1 MDEQKSSLA
10 DLGKKSFYFFARG
23 ILGKDYMVQEVH
35 KELCTFI
42 QDEAVKRKIIVLPRS
57 FLKST
62 LGCIALPLWL
72 GIQDP
77 DIRILI
83 VCNIIENAMNHLRQI
98 KAVIE
103 TNDMFRA
110 LYTEVIPDPRKVRWS
125 DQHVDLKRPTQW
137 GESTFNAAGLGGN
150 IVSTHYDY
158 IIMDDILT
166 GKKDSVTKEELMPS
180 KLEIERAIGWYK
192 LSISL
197 LDTPSRGRMLYL
209 GTPWALH
216 DVVDYI
222 VNEDGTFKLYTQSVY
237 KDGGYKIHAKT
248 RTPIY
253 PERFD
258 EEALAL
264 IKKTQGTYIYASQ
277 YLLEPLPAEKM
288 VFKTQYIQYF
298 SHLPSIPYWVFTY
311 VDPAISSKKDA
322 CNTAIITIART
333 ADNRV
338 YVLDCIR
345 ERGVRPS
352 KLLDMIFSVHR
363 KFKPMFVGI
372 ESVAYQESIG
382 MNLQDKM
389 KKDDYFFSIRGDKPR
404 SDDTKDNRIRGMQP
418 RFEAMGVWIK
428 QWMNG
433 LETELLEYQGVD
445 KSPYVDAIDALAGAI
460 RLSMMPP
467 EKVETIETGWT
478 MEKVL
483 EELRSSRGYDLPFEK
498 QLAGVGAEKSNII
511 EFKN

>member
-1 MDEQKSSLA
+1 MDNQKSSLA
-10 DLGKKSFYFFARG
+10 ELGKKSLYFLGRG
-23 ILGKDYMVQEVH
+23 ILGKDYMTPQVH
-35 KELCTFI
+35 KPVCAFL
-42 QDEAVKRKIIVLPRS
+42 QDEAIKRKILVLPRS

-62 LGCIALPLWL
+62 LGVIVLSLWL
-72 GIQDP
+72 GIQNP

-98 KAVIE
+98 KAIIE

-110 LYTEVIPDPRKVRWS
+110 LYPDVIPDPRKVRWS

-180 KLEIERAIGWYK
+180 QLEIERAIGWYK

-222 VNEDGTFKLYTQSVY
+222 INEDQTFKLYTQSVY
-237 KDGGYKIHAKT
+237 KGGGYKVHSKEQV
-248 RTPIY
+248 PIY

-258 EEALAL
+258 AEALAL
-264 IKKTQGTYIYASQ
+264 TKKQQGSYIYASQ

-288 VFKTQYIQYF
+288 VFKSEDIQYF
-298 SHLPSIPYWVFTY
+298 AHLPNVPYWVFTY
-311 VDPAISSKKDA
+311 VDPAISSKKTA

-333 ADNRV
+333 CDNRI
-338 YVLDCIR
+338 YVIDCIR
-345 ERGVRPS
+345 ERGLRPS
-352 KLLDMIFSVHR
+352 KLLDMIFAVH
-363 KFKPMFVGI
+363 KKYKPMHVGI

-389 KKDDYFFSIRGDKPR
+389 LADNYFFSIKGDTP
-404 SDDTKDNRIRGMQP
+404 SGVDTKDVRIRGMQP
-418 RFEAMGVWIK
+418 RFQAKGVWIK
-428 QWMNG
+428 KWMDG
-433 LETELLEYQGVD
+433 LESELLEYQGVD

-460 RLSMMPP
+460 KISMEPP
-467 EKVETIETGWT
+467 EKEVVVETGWT
-478 MEKVL
+478 MAKVL
-483 EELRSSRGYDLPFEK
+483 EELRDKHGYNLPFEH
-498 QLAGVGAEKSNII
+498 QLSAIGAPKDRSIN
-511 EFKN
+511 